1 MAYRTERAQT
11 EKVMYRN
18 HRTEVVI
25 PVYNEA
31 EFIGGVLDSLPVFV
45 DRAYVVDDCST
56 DGSWEVIRRRATV
69 SSTIASSTPDEEATP
84 EPRLV
89 PIRHKENKGRSGTVK
104 TGYAEA
110 LKDDMDVV
118 AVMDGGGQ
126 MDPAYLDRIVDPV
139 VDGIADYA
147 KGNRL
152 DKPEDHEQISNWR
165 LFGNALLT
173 LLTRV
178 ASGYWGMTDPQ
189 NGYTAI
195 SAETLKLLELE
206 ELYDDY
212 GFFNDVLV
220 NLNVQGARIADIP
233 VRARYGDEENGI
245 QYRSFVPALSLLL
258 LHRFLWRLMTSR
270 ANKRQLEALLYGLA
284 ALVGVA
290 GVCGVGLAVAGGLM
304 WDIGIIAL
312 IAFIATTAHGMAAV
326 VIDRWHNR
334 QFVTDFELDQSAK

>member
-1 MAYRTERAQT
+1 
-11 EKVMYRN
+11 MYRN
-18 HRTEVVI
+18 HRIGVVI

-69 SSTIASSTPDEEATP
+69 SSTIALSTPDEEGTP
-84 EPRLV
+84 EPQLV
-89 PIRHKENKGRSGTVK
+89 PIRHEENKGRGGAVK

-118 AVMDGGGQ
+118 AVMDGDGQ

-152 DKPEDHEQISNWR
+152 DKPEDREQISNWR

-195 SAETLKLLELE
+195 SAEALGLLELE

-212 GFFNDVLV
+212 GFLNDVLV
-220 NLNVQGARIADIP
+220 RLNVQGARIVDIP
-233 VRARYGDEENGI
+233 VRALYGDEGSGI
-245 QYRSFVPALSLLL
+245 RYKSFGSGPVAVAPSSVPVAADDLSCEQAPAGGAAVRSRGAGWRL
-258 LHRFLWRLMTSR
+258 RGLWRRLGRRGRTHVGCR
-270 ANKRQLEALLYGLA
+270 HHCTHRVRCDHGARDGGRRDRP
-284 ALVGVA
+284 LV
-290 GVCGVGLAVAGGLM
+290 
-304 WDIGIIAL
+304 
-312 IAFIATTAHGMAAV
+312 
-326 VIDRWHNR
+326 
-334 QFVTDFELDQSAK
+334 